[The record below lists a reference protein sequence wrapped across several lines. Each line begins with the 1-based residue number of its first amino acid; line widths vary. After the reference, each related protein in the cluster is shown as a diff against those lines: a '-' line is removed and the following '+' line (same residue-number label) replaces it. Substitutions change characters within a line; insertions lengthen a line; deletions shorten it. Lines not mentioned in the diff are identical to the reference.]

1 VNLTALDKIGKT
13 VQKIMIGDIDEKF
26 DALVVFNDYLTTSL
40 QDYKQSLIENSEFI
54 SRTFADVLDG
64 VFQYVDSVP
73 PKFIKYFIIVFK
85 K

>member
-1 VNLTALDKIGKT
+1 VNLSALDKIGKT

-40 QDYKQSLIENSEFI
+40 KDYKQSLIENSEFI

>member
-1 VNLTALDKIGKT
+1 LV
-13 VQKIMIGDIDEKF
+13 GDIDEKF
-26 DALVVFNDYLTTSL
+26 DALVSFNDYLTTSL
-40 QDYKQSLIENSEFI
+40 HDYKQSLIENSEFI

-64 VFQYVDSVP
+64 IFQFIDSVP